1 MNLLW
6 SDEGWEDYLY
16 WQQTDRKVLARI
28 NDLIVDIRRGQHRG
42 IGKPEP
48 LHGNLSGWWSRRI
61 TGEHRLVY
69 RIVGAGEAR
78 RIEIVMCRF
87 HYTRRG

>member
-6 SDEGWEDYLY
+6 SDQGWEDYLY
-16 WQQTDRKVLARI
+16 WQETDRGTVSRVNA
-28 NDLIVDIRRGQHRG
+28 LIADIRRGRYAG

-69 RIVGAGEAR
+69 RIVGTGDAQ
-78 RIEIVMCRF
+78 RIEIIMCRF

>member
-6 SDEGWEDYLY
+6 SVEGWEDYLY
-16 WQQTDRKVLARI
+16 WQETDRRTVCRI
-28 NDLIVDIRRGQHRG
+28 NALIADIRRGRFTG

-48 LHGNLSGWWSRRI
+48 LQGNLSGWWARRI

-69 RIVGAGEAR
+69 RIVGTGKAQ
-78 RIEIVMCRF
+78 RIEIIMCRF
-87 HYTRRG
+87 HYRRS